1 MITLNSSFSEMVSHG
16 NCILTDRGFLTEE
29 ELAARGVVIRIP
41 AFTRRKKQLTARD
54 VDISR
59 QIAHVW
65 IHVERVI
72 GQLKKSKILGSVIP
86 ICTVDLLDETVIS
99 VCGLINL

>member
-1 MITLNSSFSEMVSHG
+1 MVSHG

-59 QIAHVW
+59 QIAH
-65 IHVERVI
+65 I
-72 GQLKKSKILGSVIP
+72 
-86 ICTVDLLDETVIS
+86 
-99 VCGLINL
+99 

>member
-1 MITLNSSFSEMVSHG
+1 MVSHD

-41 AFTRRKKQLTARD
+41 AFTRRKKQLTATD
-54 VDISR
+54 VDISG
-59 QIAHVW
+59 QIAHVRE
-65 IHVERVI
+65 HVERVI

-86 ICTVDLLDETVIS
+86 ICTVDLPDETMIS

>member
-1 MITLNSSFSEMVSHG
+1 MVSHG
-16 NCILTDRGFLTEE
+16 NWILTDRGFLTEA

-41 AFTRRKKQLTARD
+41 AFTRQKKQLTARD

-59 QIAHVW
+59 QIAHVR

-86 ICTVDLLDETVIS
+86 ICTVDLLDETMIS